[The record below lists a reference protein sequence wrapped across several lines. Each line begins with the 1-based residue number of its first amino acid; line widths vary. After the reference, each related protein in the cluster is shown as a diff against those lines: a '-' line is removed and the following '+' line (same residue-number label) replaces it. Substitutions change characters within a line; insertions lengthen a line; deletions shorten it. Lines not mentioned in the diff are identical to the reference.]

1 MCDLS
6 IEYSLCTNTVVSNQR
21 CRIFAKV
28 MKDLDYSIG
37 FQYLLVKYMK
47 SNPTSLSKPRNGLN
61 SKRSNTYVQSSKKIY
76 NVCQQSEEFEPKTH
90 LDQAQGSPAE
100 YPFTVNS
107 NHGLTVPRSFNDL
120 LCYFLRPV
128 ERLHKL
134 VGLRFIRKLLC

>member
-28 MKDLDYSIG
+28 MEDLDYSIG

-76 NVCQQSEEFEPKTH
+76 NIC
-90 LDQAQGSPAE
+90 
-100 YPFTVNS
+100 
-107 NHGLTVPRSFNDL
+107 
-120 LCYFLRPV
+120 
-128 ERLHKL
+128 
-134 VGLRFIRKLLC
+134 